1 MPFGNVVRHYNIIKK
16 IKKPVTFKII
26 QNGEDVIG
34 ELTLDKGGVRAWD
47 NYYLF
52 TQITSKNFWT
62 DKKGVQIQMIP
73 SKPIKKTKPI
83 KQSFKEGKFNCV
95 LNHVFRYFEKKMNE
109 TDNKKTKQNYKSRC
123 NKTLELN
130 NKYFDIGVDEEGL
143 YDIANTLQI
152 NINITLPFQNQYIE
166 VKSNKKGL
174 RTFNYLNTRLNHV
187 EYDDMSYEDNRVEKT
202 TSELITLQ
210 RHLDRTKQP
219 YTYQKG
225 SNISAIRTND
235 TLYTLEDTYNEIV
248 KEFEVSTGLINC
260 KIDSIAFP
268 EVTEFIRDGVHF
280 NQTMDFDLGDCNN
293 HIDMKK
299 AYANYKMCKYY
310 DGFLGKPTDFR
321 TCDKMEGIGYYRI
334 QNLQFNNSI

>member
-143 YDIANTLQI
+143 NDIANTLQI
-152 NINITLPFQNQYIE
+152 NINITLPFQDQYIE
-166 VKSNKKGL
+166 VKSNKKAL
-174 RTFNYLNTRLNHV
+174 RTFNYINTRLNHV
-187 EYDDMSYEDNRVEKT
+187 EYDEMSYEDNRVRKNNERINNT
-202 TSELITLQ
+202 T
-210 RHLDRTKQP
+210 
-219 YTYQKG
+219 
-225 SNISAIRTND
+225 
-235 TLYTLEDTYNEIV
+235 
-248 KEFEVSTGLINC
+248 
-260 KIDSIAFP
+260 KI
-268 EVTEFIRDGVHF
+268 
-280 NQTMDFDLGDCNN
+280 
-293 HIDMKK
+293 
-299 AYANYKMCKYY
+299 
-310 DGFLGKPTDFR
+310 FR
-321 TCDKMEGIGYYRI
+321 
-334 QNLQFNNSI
+334 